1 MIRERGEPQG
11 YPLNA
16 VRICIDRYRNYDV
29 EGRIYSRLQQEPILF
44 RNCGEMLLKADYIFD
59 ERGFPQTFQQRR
71 CFGENRRVTY
81 RKPRNILPNDA
92 SILEQRG
99 SFGTYDVIVRSRKKS
114 SWQGIFRKRDGT
126 RTEEFQSEM
135 ELLNCIWDEVL
146 NKKTTN
152 SS

>member
-44 RNCGEMLLKADYIFD
+44 RNCGEMLLKADYMFD

-114 SWQGIFRKRDGT
+114 SWQGILKNKDGT
-126 RTEEFQSEM
+126 PAAEFRSEM
-135 ELLNCIWDEVL
+135 ELLNWIW
-146 NKKTTN
+146 KTVFTGEAV
-152 SS
+152 SAC